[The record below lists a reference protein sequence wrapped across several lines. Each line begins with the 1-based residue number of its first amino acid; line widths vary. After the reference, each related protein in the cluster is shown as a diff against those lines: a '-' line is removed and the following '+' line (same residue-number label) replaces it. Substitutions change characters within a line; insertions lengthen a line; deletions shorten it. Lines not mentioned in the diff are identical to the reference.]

1 VRFNSRCLTFRGA
14 QFAGSPAFTLVE
26 VTVLTAI
33 LGLLITL
40 ALPNFVRNREEAQCQ
55 LCIHNL
61 NQIDVA
67 KVNWAIHTGVGADA
81 EPFEDELAPFFAS
94 GHMPACPAGGEYD
107 PGLVSEPT
115 LCTMAEAGH
124 ISEAAYETYGDEP
137 PGTDPDRPKPRRPVP
152 GRRPNR

>member
-1 VRFNSRCLTFRGA
+1 MRLNSRCLAFGGA
-14 QFAGSPAFTLVE
+14 QPAGSPAFTLVE

-40 ALPNFVRNREEAQCQ
+40 AVPNFVRNREEAQCQ

-67 KVNWAIHTGVGADA
+67 KVNWAIHTGVRSDA
-81 EPFEDELAPFFAS
+81 EPFEDELDPFFAGERMS
-94 GHMPACPAGGEYD
+94 ACPAGGEYD
-107 PGLVSEPT
+107 LGLVSEPT
-115 LCTMAEAGH
+115 LCTMVEAGH
-124 ISEAAYETYGDEP
+124 FSEAAYETYGDEP
-137 PGTDPDRPKPRRPVP
+137 PGTVPDRPKPRRPVP